1 MLEQVVPAT
10 LYAFLIVL
18 SRVGAVLMLAPGI
31 GESSVSPRVRIAL
44 ALLVSLLLFSLVRGE
59 IPAMPA
65 QPLALVPLIFGEI
78 LIGLLLGGIGR
89 LALSAL
95 QVAGSVMAFQSGLGF
110 GAFFDPT
117 QSAQSALLASMLG
130 FVGLVL
136 IFVTNLDLLMLR
148 AIADSYH
155 LFPVGELPPLGDFA
169 HMATIMVAGAFRI
182 GIQIAAPFIVYG
194 LVFSVAIGAV
204 NRLMPQAQ
212 IAFISMP
219 AQILGA
225 LILFLGTIGIGMTW
239 FIDYYQS
246 SLAPFV
252 VR

>member
-1 MLEQVVPAT
+1 MLVQIVPAT

-18 SRVGAVLMLAPGI
+18 SRVGATLMLAPGI
-31 GESSVSPRVRIAL
+31 GENSVSPRIRMAL
-44 ALLVSLLLFSLVRGE
+44 ALLVSLLLFSVVRAD
-59 IPAMPA
+59 IPPMPA
-65 QPLALVPLIFGEI
+65 QPLMLAPLIFGEV

-95 QVAGSVMAFQSGLGF
+95 QVAGTVMAFQSGLGF
-110 GAFFDPT
+110 GQFFDPT
-117 QSAQSALLASMLG
+117 QSGQSALLASLLG

-136 IFVTNLDLLMLR
+136 IFVTNLHLLMLR
-148 AIADSYH
+148 ALADSYR
-155 LFPVGELPPLGDFA
+155 LFPVGALPPMGDFA
-169 HMATIMVAGAFRI
+169 HMATLLVAGAFRI

-194 LVFSVAIGAV
+194 LVFTVAIGAL

-212 IAFISMP
+212 ISFISMP

-225 LILFLGTIGIGMTW
+225 LVILLGSIGIGMTW
-239 FIDYYQS
+239 FLNYYQS
-246 SLAPFV
+246 SLTPFL